1 MQDVIN
7 HNVHFKLI
15 RTQNTGARDTE
26 ARRNRTHTHAI
37 THLNKP
43 SVCVEHML
51 EVDIFPSLRLLFS
64 FLFFLV
70 GLP

>member
-15 RTQNTGARDTE
+15 RTQNTGAHDTE

-43 SVCVEHML
+43 SVCVEHMS